1 MKYIPEKFS
10 IRTITPEI
18 STLIQNRL
26 FANGYRWNA
35 GGVTPDHTEQLW
47 LNIGFRGAKRITFH
61 GASSCDIILT
71 LEEFLALDFS
81 PAPKIL
87 GGFPWSISVGVESVN
102 IGCQTLTRTELDT
115 FVQQVQAKRS
125 NPTTHPLLQDPWY
138 IETLGSADLSG
149 AIQRRLFSLGF
160 KWVHSADQVTTRILG
175 PIFSNTRHLKS
186 KHIDGYYHNGGSGVA
201 EIRSILKKITVEEL
215 FSTEAEKQDV
225 PFNSL
230 TVSLDKDGLSAEGC
244 TVSWEDFDKFVSE
257 IKE

>member
-81 PAPKIL
+81 PAPKIIT
-87 GGFPWSISVGVESVN
+87 GFPWSISVGAESVN
-102 IGCQTLTRTELDT
+102 IGCQTLTRAELDT
-115 FVQQVQAKRS
+115 FVQQVQEKRS
-125 NPTTHPLLQDPWY
+125 NPTAHPLLQEPWY
-138 IETLGSADLSG
+138 IETLGSLELSA
-149 AIQRRLFSLGF
+149 AIQKRLFTLGW
-160 KWVHSADQVTTRILG
+160 KWTYEGENVATRVLG
-175 PIFSNTRHLKS
+175 PIFSKDHNLAR

-230 TVSLDKDGLSAEGC
+230 TVSLGEDGLSAEGC